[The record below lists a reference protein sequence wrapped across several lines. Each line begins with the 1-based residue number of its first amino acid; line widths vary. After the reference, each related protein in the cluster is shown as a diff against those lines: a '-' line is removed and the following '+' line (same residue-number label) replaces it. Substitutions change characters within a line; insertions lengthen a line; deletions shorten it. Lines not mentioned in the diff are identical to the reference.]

1 MQSSP
6 PPEGQATA
14 EAAVTMSPVQSRLKW
29 LELVTNLLLLT
40 TIGIFAFTAITALVR
55 PTARRFL
62 EPVSMLSPHDGETNE
77 EPHRSFS
84 TAEANEMLNERL
96 NERLPEGRGGLRMKP
111 PLSDD
116 EEGSGEKEKVELRA
130 GIVKND
136 SKLYGKSSDRSA
148 EMGEV
153 RAGETVF
160 VMQQSGDWVLVLRGE
175 GATMGWMRKENVSA
189 R

>member
-1 MQSSP
+1 MQASP
-6 PPEGQATA
+6 PPEGQATT
-14 EAAVTMSPVQSRLKW
+14 EAAITTSPLQARLKW
-29 LELVTNLLLLT
+29 LELLTNLLLLT

-62 EPVSMLSPHDGETNE
+62 EPVSMQ
-77 EPHRSFS
+77 S
-84 TAEANEMLNERL
+84 TPRDHGSS
-96 NERLPEGRGGLRMKP
+96 EG
-111 PLSDD
+111 PLDFFRDD
-116 EEGSGEKEKVELRA
+116 EDEEVVPDPHSRGPSGLPRMADEDEESGGKEKVNLRA

-136 SKLYGKSSDRSA
+136 SKLYGKSSEQSA

-175 GATMGWMRKENVSA
+175 GAMMGWMRKENVSA